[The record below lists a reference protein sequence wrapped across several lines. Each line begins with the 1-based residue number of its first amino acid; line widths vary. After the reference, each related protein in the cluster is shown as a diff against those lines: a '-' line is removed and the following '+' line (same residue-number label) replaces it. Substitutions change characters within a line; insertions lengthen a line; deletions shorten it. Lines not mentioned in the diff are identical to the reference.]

1 MTAATDELLVVFVS
15 RFSQSCQKIAQTLG
29 FLAPHINL
37 KVVDIDNPKMR
48 DAVISS
54 DKIQTVPAI
63 ALLNIRQQRVEF
75 YEGEELVNLIN
86 KAVTAVQQ
94 KVMAEQAEAERAKKL
109 TGKTDLQQVLSGP
122 APPEAEPDAEDSTRA
137 TMQGRVTE
145 SRPKRGEGHE
155 KMLSSLPAVDA
166 GGNAPAGKPK
176 KTVTFI
182 DDAEYAMS
190 VGDDEES
197 APKGLSR
204 EDILGPQGASVGQ
217 EQSRKSSAISQRAKA
232 MMQERED

>member
-1 MTAATDELLVVFVS
+1 MTAATNELLVVFVS

-37 KVVDIDNPKMR
+37 KVVDIDNPQTR
-48 DAVISS
+48 NAVISS
-54 DKIQTVPAI
+54 DKIQTVPAV
-63 ALLNIRQQRVEF
+63 ALLNIPQQRVEF

-122 APPEAEPDAEDSTRA
+122 APPEADPDTEDSTRA
-137 TMQGRVTE
+137 TMQGRASE
-145 SRPKRGEGHE
+145 SRPKRGQGHE
-155 KMLSSLPAVDA
+155 KMLSSLPAVDTM
-166 GGNAPAGKPK
+166 PAAKPK

-182 DDAEYAMS
+182 DDAEYAIS

-197 APKGLSR
+197 APRGLSR
-204 EDILGPQGASVGQ
+204 EDILGPQGSNVGQ
-217 EQSRKSSAISQRAKA
+217 EQAKKSSAISQRAKEI
-232 MMQERED
+232 MNERGD